1 MKDLSFMKKG
11 ALALFALAF
20 SFFIVSSVGAQSAPS
35 TAAAAPT
42 TAAAAPAPAAAPAA
56 AAPKIDSGDTAWVL
70 ASAALV
76 MLMTP
81 GLGFFYGGMV
91 RKKNVM
97 ATIMQS
103 FFILC
108 LVSVQWVV
116 LGYSIAFGTDASAGI
131 NNFWGGLDWVMM
143 RNMPPV
149 FAGAPTIPHYAF
161 VMFQAMFAVI
171 TPALI
176 TGGFA
181 ERVKFIGFAVFSLL
195 WATFVYDPIAHMV
208 WGGGYFGT
216 LGALDFAGGTVVHMS
231 SGYSALALALLLGTR
246 KGYGKES
253 MVPHNLTLVLLGASL
268 LWFGWFGFNAGSA
281 VESHDG
287 LASNAFLTT
296 NTATAMGALVWN
308 LIELLH
314 KGKATSLGAASGA
327 VAGLVAI
334 TPACGFVNVVG
345 SFWVG
350 GVVSIVCYLA
360 IQVKIK
366 LGYDDSLDTFGVHG
380 IGGTWGAISTGI
392 FATSAVNSGKG
403 WIYDNNPGQMI
414 IQLKTIGVVAVFSMV
429 ATTILYFLVEKT
441 IGFKATPKEEE
452 LGLDLSQHGEE
463 GYIL

>member
-1 MKDLSFMKKG
+1 MKDFSFMKKG

-20 SFFIVSSVGAQSAPS
+20 AFFIVSSVGAQTAPA
-35 TAAAAPT
+35 TTAPAAAA
-42 TAAAAPAPAAAPAA
+42 APAAAPAA
-56 AAPKIDSGDTAWVL
+56 PAISAGDTAWVL

-81 GLGFFYGGMV
+81 GLAFFYGGMV

-103 FFILC
+103 FFMVALI
-108 LVSVQWVV
+108 SVQWVIF
-116 LGYSIAFGTDASAGI
+116 GYSIAFGPG
-131 NNFWGGLDWVMM
+131 NQFFGGLSWVMLN
-143 RNMPPV
+143 NMPAV
-149 FAGAPTIPHYAF
+149 NAGAPTIPHLAF

-176 TGGFA
+176 TGGYA
-181 ERVKFIGFAVFSLL
+181 ERVKFPGFVVFSLL

-208 WGGGYFGT
+208 WGGGLFGT
-216 LGALDFAGGTVVHMS
+216 MGALDFAGGTVVHMS

-281 VESHDG
+281 VAANA
-287 LASNAFLTT
+287 LASNAFMTT

-308 LIELLH
+308 LIEMLH

-334 TPACGFVNVVG
+334 TPACGFVDLAG
-345 SFWVG
+345 SLWVG
-350 GVVSIVCYLA
+350 GIVSIICYLA

-366 LGYDDSLDTFGVHG
+366 LGYDDTLDTFGVHG
-380 IGGTWGAISTGI
+380 IGGTWGAIATGI
-392 FATSAVNSGKG
+392 FATSAVNGPNG
-403 WIYDNNPGQMI
+403 WLRGNPGQML
-414 IQLKTIGVVAVFSMV
+414 IQLKTVGFTAVFSLV

-441 IGFKATPKEEE
+441 IGLKATPREEE

>member
-42 TAAAAPAPAAAPAA
+42 TAAAAPAAPAAPAP
-56 AAPKIDSGDTAWVL
+56 PKIDSGDTAWVL

-81 GLGFFYGGMV
+81 GLAFFYGGMV

-108 LVSVQWVV
+108 LVSVQWVIV
-116 LGYSIAFGTDASAGI
+116 GYSIAFGPGTFMGG
-131 NNFWGGLDWVMM
+131 NWFGGLSWVMLN
-143 RNMPPV
+143 NMPAVSPL
-149 FAGAPTIPHYAF
+149 APTIPHYAY
-161 VMFQAMFAVI
+161 MIFQAMFAVI

-176 TGGFA
+176 TGGYA
-181 ERVKFIGFAVFSLL
+181 ERVKFIGFVVFSLL

-208 WGGGYFGT
+208 WGGGYFCN

-281 VESHDG
+281 CESHDG
-287 LASNAFLTT
+287 LASNAFVTT
-296 NTATAMGALVWN
+296 NTATAMGAIVWN

-334 TPACGFVNVVG
+334 TPACGFVDLVG

-350 GVVSIVCYLA
+350 GIVSIVCYLA

-380 IGGTWGAISTGI
+380 IGGTWGAIGTGI
-392 FATSAVNSGKG
+392 FASSAVNTGKG
-403 WIYDNNPGQMI
+403 WLHDNNFPQMI
-414 IQLKTIGVVAVFSMV
+414 IQFKTIGVVAVYSLLS
-429 ATTILYFLVEKT
+429 TTILYFLVEKT
-441 IGFKATPKEEE
+441 IGLKATPKEEE

>member
-1 MKDLSFMKKG
+1 MIMKDLSFMKKG

-20 SFFIVSSVGAQSAPS
+20 SFFIVSSVGAQSAPATDAS
-35 TAAAAPT
+35 APA
-42 TAAAAPAPAAAPAA
+42 TAAAAPATAAAPAA
-56 AAPKIDSGDTAWVL
+56 PAISAGDTAWVL

-81 GLGFFYGGMV
+81 GLAFFYGGMV

-108 LVSVQWVV
+108 LVSVQWVIF
-116 LGYSIAFGTDASAGI
+116 GYSIAFGPG
-131 NNFWGGLDWVMM
+131 NNWFGGLSWVMLN
-143 RNMPPV
+143 NMPAV
-149 FAGAPTIPHYAF
+149 SSLAPTIPHYAY
-161 VMFQAMFAVI
+161 MIFQAMFAVI

-176 TGGFA
+176 TGGYA

-208 WGGGYFGT
+208 WGGGYFAN

-281 VESHDG
+281 CAANA
-287 LASNAFLTT
+287 LAANAFVTT
-296 NTATAMGALVWN
+296 NTATAMGAIVWN

-314 KGKATSLGAASGA
+314 KGKASSLGAASGA

-334 TPACGFVNVVG
+334 TPACGFVDLVG

-366 LGYDDSLDTFGVHG
+366 LGYDDTLDTFGVHG
-380 IGGTWGAISTGI
+380 VGGTWGAIATGI
-392 FATSAVNSGKG
+392 FATDSVNSYKG
-403 WIYDNNPGQMI
+403 WLHGNPGQMI
-414 IQLKTIGVVAVFSMV
+414 IQFKTVGVVAVYSML

-441 IGFKATPKEEE
+441 IGLKATPKEEE